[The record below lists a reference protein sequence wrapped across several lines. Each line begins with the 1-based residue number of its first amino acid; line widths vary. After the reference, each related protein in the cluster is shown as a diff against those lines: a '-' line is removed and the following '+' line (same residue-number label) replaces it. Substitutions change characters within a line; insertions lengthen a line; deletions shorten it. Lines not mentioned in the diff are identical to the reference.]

1 MVDGGADF
9 DAYDA
14 WYYIMVDDNGE
25 GDELKSSV
33 FSPQKCEHKEGAVY
47 MMQIQIMVDWLMT
60 ITKMVNYNSQ
70 FLPSEMRR

>member
-1 MVDGGADF
+1 MVDDGADF

-33 FSPQKCEHKEGAVY
+33 FSPQKCEHKEGAV
-47 MMQIQIMVDWLMT
+47 
-60 ITKMVNYNSQ
+60 
-70 FLPSEMRR
+70 